1 MPPVFDGATKI
12 PRRVKEPMTDKK
24 LPAGMGLNYGSITGE
39 SALGGTKGVDC
50 KKLTGNRWE
59 EVQGDLTQNYVGDKK
74 IDVKGKHTEKVM
86 GDHKLTVSTG
96 NAEFTVGAGK
106 LTEKVAQNHEETVG
120 LAYKLKSTMQEF
132 SAAVKSETKSALVDI
147 KGVLVKINS

>member
-24 LPAGMGLNYGSITGE
+24 LPSGMGLSYGSIAGE

-50 KKLTGNRWE
+50 KKLTGDRWE

-74 IDVKGKHTEKVM
+74 IDVKGKHTEKVL
-86 GDHKLTVSTG
+86 GDHKLTVATG

-106 LTEKVAQNHEETVG
+106 LTEKVAMSHEETVG
-120 LAYKLKSTMQEF
+120 LSYKLQTTKGELT
-132 SAAVKSETKSALVDI
+132 AAALMDI
-147 KGVLVKINS
+147 RAALVKINS